1 MKYAFST
8 LACPAWSVEEV
19 VGAATRFGYDGIEF
33 RLLDGEAI
41 DPRAHRGRAARAV
54 ASCRRSG
61 MEVCAFDTMCRFND
75 PDRAE
80 RTRQVEELLTW
91 IDLAHD
97 LQVPRLRVFGGRDQA
112 QSRPTPPPDEANTW
126 VVESLR
132 AAAPSAERAGVTIML
147 ETHYA
152 FSSAQRVAAVLQQV
166 PSTHVAALW
175 DSQHTH
181 RVGESVEDVLQ
192 ALGARLAH
200 VHIKDARRRTP
211 DGAAWEVVLLG
222 EGEVPVREQ
231 LDALHHHGYAGYIS
245 VEWEWHPEAV
255 EPEVAL
261 AQYITWLNALT
272 LPDV

>member
-19 VGAATRFGYDGIEF
+19 VGAATDLGYDGVEF
-33 RLLDGEAI
+33 RLLDGEVI
-41 DPRAHRGRAARAV
+41 DPRVHRAQAERAV

-61 MEVCAFDTMCRFND
+61 VEVCAFDTVCRFND
-75 PDRAE
+75 PNRAE
-80 RTRQVEELLTW
+80 RERQVEELLHW

-112 QSRPTPPPDEANTW
+112 RPSPAPSPDEGNTW
-126 VVESLR
+126 VAASLR
-132 AAAPSAERAGVTIML
+132 AVVPSAERAGVTVML
-147 ETHYA
+147 ETHDA
-152 FSSAQRVAAVLQQV
+152 FSSAHRVAAVLQQV
-166 PSTHVAALW
+166 PSAHVAALW

-181 RVGESVEDVLQ
+181 RVGERVEDVLH

-211 DGAAWEVVLLG
+211 DGSEWEVVLLG

-231 LDALHHHGYAGYIS
+231 LDALHRHGYAGYLS
-245 VEWEWHPEAV
+245 VEWEWHPGRVA
-255 EPEVAL
+255 PEVAL
-261 AQYITWLNALT
+261 AQHLAWLKAV
-272 LPDV
+272 PAR